1 MTKEEIIKAMSQQ
14 LDKEEIKENDMF
26 KEDYHMDS
34 IDLVSMLM
42 DVEDEYNIEI
52 ADEDAL
58 KIKTVGDFVDIILEE
73 VK

>member
-1 MTKEEIIKAMSQQ
+1 MTREEIIKAMSQQ
-14 LDKEEIKENDMF
+14 LDKEGIKENDKF

-42 DVEDEYNIEI
+42 DVEDEYSIEI